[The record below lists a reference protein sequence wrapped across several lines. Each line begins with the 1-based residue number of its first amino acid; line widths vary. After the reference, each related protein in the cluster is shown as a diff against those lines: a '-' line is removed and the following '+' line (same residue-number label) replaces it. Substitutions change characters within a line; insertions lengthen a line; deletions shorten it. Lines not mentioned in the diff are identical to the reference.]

1 MIGYRQVK
9 RSENLLDL
17 WRRKMKKIIGLI
29 LKEKGNKSVS
39 IIGAGDGP
47 TSVFLAGKIGRD
59 YSVFTFIIGIILFV
73 IAVVIYFKH
82 KH

>member
-1 MIGYRQVK
+1 MVQVIWGTERK
-9 RSENLLDL
+9 NLH
-17 WRRKMKKIIGLI
+17 I

>member
-1 MIGYRQVK
+1 
-9 RSENLLDL
+9 
-17 WRRKMKKIIGLI
+17 MKKIIGLI

-47 TSVFLAGKIGRD
+47 TSVFLAGKID

>member
-1 MIGYRQVK
+1 
-9 RSENLLDL
+9 
-17 WRRKMKKIIGLI
+17 MKKIIGLI

-59 YSVFTFIIGIILFV
+59 YSVFTFII
-73 IAVVIYFKH
+73 VVFHPLSFPGQEIDEESMGNIKISVCRGR
-82 KH
+82 